1 MKIAIVVQRYGA
13 EIVGGAEFATKQ
25 IAEHLSKRFEVEVL
39 TTCAKDYL
47 TWKNEYRKGTEI
59 INNVVVRRFEVQKG
73 RKMNKFRKIEETVFY
88 GDSHTLDDEYLW
100 VDLQGPYS
108 PSLIHH
114 IHKNKDNYNC
124 FIFFTFRYFP
134 TVYGLPAVSEKSL
147 LIPFAEDDPALDLEI
162 VKNAVFNSAQAILF
176 STPEEKRLIERKVG
190 KIDKLSD
197 IVGCGIDI
205 PEIDENIVE
214 KTAVKYNLRDY
225 IVYLGRIDGIKG
237 CYTLFDF
244 FIRYINEVNANID
257 LVLAGLE
264 VIKIPKHPNIKFLG
278 FVSEEEKFAL
288 LKGAKLLI
296 IPSIAE
302 SLSLVTLECLG
313 VGTPVLVNGNCDV
326 LKGHC
331 LRSNAG
337 LWYENYDEFKECS
350 DLLLSDKKLREK
362 MGGNGRRYVEENYS
376 WEKVEVK
383 YLRLIEEIKQK
394 IFHIHAV

>member
-1 MKIAIVVQRYGA
+1 MKIALVVPRYGT
-13 EIVGGAEFATKQ
+13 EIVGGAEFHAKQ
-25 IAEHLSKRFEVEVL
+25 IVEHLSKYFEVEVL

-47 TWKNEYRKGTEI
+47 TWRNEYREGTEI
-59 INNVVVRRFEVQKG
+59 INNVVVRRFEVKKG
-73 RKMNKFRKIEETVFY
+73 RKMNRFRRIEEKVFY
-88 GDSHTLDDEYLW
+88 GNSHTLDDEYLW

-108 PSLIHH
+108 PSLIDY
-114 IHKNKDNYNC
+114 IHKNKDSYNC

-134 TVYGLPAVSEKSL
+134 TVYGLPLVSEKSL
-147 LIPFAEDDPALDLEI
+147 LAPLAEDDPALDFEI
-162 VKNAVFNSAQAILF
+162 AKNVVFNSAQVILF
-176 STPEEKRLIERKVG
+176 NSPEEKRLIERKVG
-190 KIDKLSD
+190 KMDKLRD

-244 FIRYINEVNANID
+244 FIRYVNEVNANID

-288 LKGAKLLI
+288 LKGAKLLVM
-296 IPSIAE
+296 PSIAE

-313 VGTPVLVNGNCDV
+313 VSTPALVNGNCDV

-337 LWYENYDEFKECS
+337 LWYENYEEFKECLG
-350 DLLLSDKKLREK
+350 LLFTNGKLREK
-362 MGGNGRRYVEENYS
+362 MGENGKKYVEENYS
-376 WEKVEVK
+376 WENVEGK
-383 YLRLIEEIKQK
+383 YLRLLEKLQVK
-394 IFHIHAV
+394 N

>member
-1 MKIAIVVQRYGA
+1 MKIAIVVQRYGT
-13 EIVGGAEFATKQ
+13 EIVGGSEFATKQ
-25 IAEHLSKRFEVEVL
+25 IAERLSKHFEVEVL

-59 INNVVVRRFEVQKG
+59 INNVVVRRFEVKKE
-73 RKMNKFRKIEETVFY
+73 RKMNEFRKIEERVFY

-100 VDLQGPYS
+100 VDMQGPYS
-108 PSLIHH
+108 PSLIDD
-114 IHKNKDNYNC
+114 IHKNKDNYNY

-134 TVYGLPAVSEKSL
+134 TVYGLPIVSEKSL
-147 LIPFAEDDPALDLEI
+147 LIPFAEDDPALDFEI
-162 VKNAVFNSAQAILF
+162 AKNVVFNSAQAVLF
-176 STPEEKRLIERKVG
+176 STPEEEMLIEGKVG
-190 KIDKLSD
+190 KMDKLSD
-197 IVGCGIDI
+197 IVSCGIDI

-244 FIRYINEVNANID
+244 FIRYVNERNANID

-264 VIKIPKHPNIKFLG
+264 VIKIPRHPNIKFLG

-288 LKGAKLLI
+288 LKSAKLLI
-296 IPSIAE
+296 MPSLAE
-302 SLSLVTLECLG
+302 SLSLVTLESVG
-313 VGTPVLVNGNCDV
+313 IGTPVLVNGNCEV

-337 LWYENYDEFKECS
+337 LWYENYDEFKECL
-350 DLLLSDKKLREK
+350 DLLLSNERLIEK
-362 MGGNGRRYVEENYS
+362 MGENGKRYVEQNYS
-376 WEKVEVK
+376 WEKVEEK
-383 YLRLIEEIKQK
+383 YLRLLEKLQVK
-394 IFHIHAV
+394 N